1 MQAVP
6 TRLAPIPALLCQS
19 GSRMCE
25 LLGMSSSHATTVNL
39 SLMKLAEHG
48 GFSGPH
54 RDGWGVA
61 YYEGTDIRL
70 IKEAESAADSDWV
83 RFIGEHQLRSHLVM
97 AHVRHATIGERAYRN
112 TQPFMRELGGHMHLF
127 AHNGDLPALKD
138 TPGFAPQR
146 FHPLGETDSEQAF
159 CALLDRMTAL
169 WQCPGT
175 IPPIEQR
182 MACVVQFA
190 ERLRRLG
197 PANFL
202 YADGDALFAHG
213 DRRKQAAS
221 GRVEAPGLRYLARRC
236 RANEPALETSGVAIA
251 GNDRQVIIMASVPL
265 SDDSWQALAEG
276 EVMAARDGHIRL
288 RSRGRPGAIM
298 ASTKGDHP

>member
-1 MQAVP
+1 MTAVLSSIDRG
-6 TRLAPIPALLCQS
+6 TSL
-19 GSRMCE
+19 MCE
-25 LLGMSSSHATTVNL
+25 LLGMSSSRATTVNL
-39 SLMKLAEHG
+39 SLMELARHG
-48 GFSGPH
+48 GFSAPH

-70 IKEAESAADSDWV
+70 IKEAEAAADSDWV
-83 RFIGEHQLRSHLVM
+83 RFIGEHRLRSHIVM
-97 AHVRHATIGERAYRN
+97 AQVRHATIGERAYRN

-138 TPGFAPQR
+138 TPEFTPQR

-159 CALLDRMTAL
+159 CTLLDRLAEL
-169 WQCPGT
+169 WQRPGE
-175 IPPIEQR
+175 IPPIESR

-236 RANEPALETSGVAIA
+236 RANEPALETSGVSIA
-251 GNDRQVIIMASVPL
+251 GNDRHVMILASVPL
-265 SDDSWQALAEG
+265 NDDAWQAMAEG
-276 EVMAARDGHIRL
+276 EVVAVCGGRVHL
-288 RSRGRPGAIM
+288 RSPSLPGT
-298 ASTKGDHP
+298 S